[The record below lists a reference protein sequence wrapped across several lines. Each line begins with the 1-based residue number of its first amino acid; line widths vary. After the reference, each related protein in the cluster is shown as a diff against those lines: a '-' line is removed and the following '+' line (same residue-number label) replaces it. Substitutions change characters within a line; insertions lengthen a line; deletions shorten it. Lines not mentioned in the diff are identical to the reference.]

1 MERLNIPWRDNGG
14 GMNFGE
20 VDTLSQ
26 QIDLQALHDYSKAV
40 RERTHDIVS
49 EINKVDLDVTL
60 TPGRAKVIAIDKG
73 LAHSGADEL
82 AKWYSGW
89 SKGKCLMIFGLT
101 HPFQHVGEMGVIAS
115 LLGIVFE

>member
-60 TPGRAKVIAIDKG
+60 TPERAKVIAIDKG